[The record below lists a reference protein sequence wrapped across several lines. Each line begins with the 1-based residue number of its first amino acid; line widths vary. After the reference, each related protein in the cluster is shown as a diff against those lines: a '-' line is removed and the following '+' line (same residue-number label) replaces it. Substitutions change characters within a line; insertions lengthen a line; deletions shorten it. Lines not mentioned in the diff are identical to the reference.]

1 MTKREKRERASQIVN
16 RLKELY
22 PIAPCGLNSG
32 GDAWRL
38 LVMGRLSAQCT
49 DERVNIVCEE
59 LFEKFPNAYALAK
72 APIEEIEQIIRPC
85 GIYRMKASNI
95 KDASRML
102 IEDFSGVMPHTMDE
116 LLRFP
121 GVGRKIANLIIGD
134 VFSLPAIVCDTHC
147 IRITRRLGLYPRA
160 QKDIYK
166 IEMTLKELIDD
177 SEGPDF
183 CHRIVIFGRE
193 ICTARSPKCNECPL
207 YDLCCE
213 RN

>member
-1 MTKREKRERASQIVN
+1 MTKKEKKAKAALIVG

-22 PIAPCGLNSG
+22 PNAECGLKAE

-49 DERVNIVCEE
+49 DERVNIVSKE
-59 LFEKFPNAYALAK
+59 LFSRFPTPKDMAE
-72 APIEEIEQIIRPC
+72 APIEEIEEIIRPC
-85 GIYRMKASNI
+85 GIYKAKAYSI
-95 KDASRML
+95 KESSRML
-102 IEDFSGVMPHTMDE
+102 IEEFSSVMPDKIEE

-134 VFSLPAIVCDTHC
+134 VFGLPAIVCDTHC
-147 IRITRRLGLYPRA
+147 IRITGRLGLYPKGE
-160 QKDIYK
+160 KDIYK
-166 IEMTLKELIDD
+166 IELALRELIED

-183 CHRIVIFGRE
+183 CHRIVMFGRE
-193 ICTARSPKCNECPL
+193 VCTARSPKCAECPL

-213 RN
+213 V